1 MSQHRHGT
9 HEANVKAVILKML
22 EVRAAPS
29 PDINVL
35 RYRLGFLKGIEAVA
49 KLMEWD
55 DVEEKVAATIQEKAH
70 AWDLTGTVS

>member
-1 MSQHRHGT
+1 MG
-9 HEANVKAVILKML
+9 EGDDANVKAVILKML

-35 RYRLGFLKGIEAVA
+35 RYRLGFLRGIEAVA